1 MTPGTRASFL
11 PVREHG
17 LSAAFGVKRGKR
29 DDDRPFQRHRV
40 QCRLGGRAG
49 GNGAQA
55 ARHRRP
61 IPSPAGPAIITAGSP
76 MAGPS
81 CGYTWPNRAARPMRK
96 LGIVGVTPFFHGKGR
111 MPVRV
116 MKKRQRPS
124 DNAFEGAAFVEIE
137 PGPRPHQCATVALL
151 DVVDYALWAN
161 RVTPFLA
168 QAQIAAFPHDLAIFS
183 SEREFADAQ
192 VGEKVPFA
200 PESFFASGLF
210 SSGRRGRR
218 TGRVPRSQRRTNS
231 TRRRAPSSPRACLPR
246 RCAGTASPGR
256 VFMRRWSKPSAARS
270 ISSPTGARCM
280 RNCAPA
286 ASSRASSGFA
296 RRLIE
301 GNGHA

>member
-1 MTPGTRASFL
+1 MTDHFSVIGF
-11 PVREHG
+11 
-17 LSAAFGVKRGKR
+17 
-29 DDDRPFQRHRV
+29 
-40 QCRLGGRAG
+40 
-49 GNGAQA
+49 N
-55 ARHRRP
+55 
-61 IPSPAGPAIITAGSP
+61 AGSAEELAELVRKLP
-76 MAGPS
+76 DTGAYSQPCGP
-81 CGYTWPNRAARPMRK
+81 GYYYRWQSDGGSELWVHLAKQSGQADEK

-168 QAQIAAFPHDLAIFS
+168 KAQIAAFPHDLAIFS

-192 VGEKVPFA
+192 IGEKVPFS

-210 SSGRRGRR
+210 SSAAEAGGQAVFHDPSEKEFNAPSRAFF
-218 TGRVPRSQRRTNS
+218 TARVLAAE
-231 TRRRAPSSPRACLPR
+231 TRRNSVTGQSFHAALVKTLGGTIDLVADMGQVHEELRPGCIVQGEFWL
-246 RCAGTASPGR
+246 CA
-256 VFMRRWSKPSAARS
+256 
-270 ISSPTGARCM
+270 
-280 RNCAPA
+280 
-286 ASSRASSGFA
+286 
-296 RRLIE
+296 RLIE